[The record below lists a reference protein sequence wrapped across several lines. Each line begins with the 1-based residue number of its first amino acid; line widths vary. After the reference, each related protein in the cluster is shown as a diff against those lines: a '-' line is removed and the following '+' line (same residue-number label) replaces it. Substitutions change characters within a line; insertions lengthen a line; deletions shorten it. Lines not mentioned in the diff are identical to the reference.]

1 MAGKYL
7 LDTNIL
13 IALLAEEAGVLEKL
27 AQTEEAFLSSI
38 TIGELYYGALKS
50 SRVEQNVRRVDE
62 IARVSVVVACDA
74 QTARR
79 YAGVKN
85 ALRLKG
91 RLIPEN
97 DIWIAAA
104 ALQHDLILASRDAHF
119 QEVEGL
125 AVKQW

>member
-13 IALLAEEAGVLEKL
+13 ISLLAEEAGVLEKL

-38 TIGELYYGALKS
+38 TTGELYYGALRS

-62 IARVSVVVACDA
+62 ISRVSVAVACDA

-97 DIWIAAA
+97 AIWIAAV
-104 ALQHDLILASRDAHF
+104 ALQHARSSPRATRTL
-119 QEVEGL
+119 QEVECL
-125 AVKQW
+125 AVEQW